1 MTQNLPNPT
10 PEISVNGNGVSLSS
24 PGKQKML
31 PPPPPPIHRSNLA
44 GDSQSLGID
53 RAINGQETNGS
64 AINNQNFNSQVMQS
78 QEINGRMINRSM
90 SGNMN
95 SHVVG
100 SQVVDN
106 QSINNQSINNQ
117 AINSAWL
124 ASNTEHPSSMP
135 PSSAIPSPSVQEKFA
150 KIWRGNSWRF
160 SIRRKATVLAILMG
174 TVPALLMGGV
184 AYQLA
189 RTTLTQEISSSQKT
203 TTSEILD
210 KVAFYMRERYGDIQI
225 MANLNVFTD
234 PQLRLSTTRQD
245 KQAALDQFVKA
256 YPIYNS
262 IAVFDLNGNVLA
274 QSQGQPLENHRDRS
288 YFQTVLQTNQPVI
301 SDPQISKSSGI
312 LSIHAAAPVRDRAT
326 GQTIGIVRARLPVSH
341 LHDLLSTI
349 VNTGSGENGIKQS
362 MRLYL
367 TDQTGQIFAGSDP
380 SYQDLKAPLSA
391 SETFD
396 HYSEISANRQAQ
408 VSIDHRQILTYVPMP
423 KYTDSFRQDLPAL
436 GWNAIA
442 TVEKSVAFA
451 SQRRLLLALTLG
463 AATAAAAVGLLAAWI
478 ANRATQP
485 LMEAA
490 QAAEQIGHG
499 DLNTRLNVQ
508 GEDELAIL
516 GTNLNTMAARIQ
528 DILQQQVVTTEKA
541 RFLTSITVDS
551 RSTDEVGLNQVF
563 DRSLDRARH
572 FLQVDRVVIYRFK
585 SDWSGYISNEAV
597 IAGYPQALKDKI
609 EDPCIPQTLLDAY
622 RNGRIVPTSDVL
634 NANFHPDHQKLM
646 ERLQI
651 RANLVVP
658 ILNQGRLFGLL
669 VAHHCAQTYV
679 WQETEI
685 EFMSQ
690 LAAQLGIA
698 ISVQEVEEARQTAE
712 VLAAEQTQLKESL
725 QRRALEL
732 LMEVDPISQGD
743 LTVRAKV
750 TEDEIGT
757 VADSYNATIDSLRKI
772 VLQVQE
778 AAQQVVSTT
787 NTNEAAVRDL
797 SMGALRQTAEITAAL
812 ERIQQMAD
820 SIRVVAQNAQ
830 EAEAAVQQAAQTVQA
845 GDTAM
850 NRTVEGILAIRETVG
865 ETAKKVKR
873 LGESSQKISKVV
885 NLISTF
891 AAQTNL
897 LALNA
902 SIEAARAGEEGRGFA
917 VVADEVRSLARQ
929 SAEAT
934 AEIEKLV
941 VSIQAETNEVVAAM
955 EAGTEQV
962 VAGTQLVDETRQN
975 LNQIAAVSAQI
986 NELVNSIAQAA
997 QLQSQTSEAVTQ
1009 TMTDVAS
1016 IADQTSS
1023 EATQVSDSFKQL
1035 LDVAQALQT
1044 EVSQF
1049 KVR

>member
-1 MTQNLPNPT
+1 MTQNLPKPT
-10 PEISVNGNGVSLSS
+10 PEPSVNGNGNGNGRAV
-24 PGKQKML
+24 PIKPQGIM
-31 PPPPPPIHRSNLA
+31 PPPPPPIHFPDLSETQPIETSPTPQSAASATPASIGLP
-44 GDSQSLGID
+44 SQSI
-53 RAINGQETNGS
+53 Q
-64 AINNQNFNSQVMQS
+64 Q
-78 QEINGRMINRSM
+78 
-90 SGNMN
+90 
-95 SHVVG
+95 
-100 SQVVDN
+100 
-106 QSINNQSINNQ
+106 
-117 AINSAWL
+117 
-124 ASNTEHPSSMP
+124 
-135 PSSAIPSPSVQEKFA
+135 KFTKA
-150 KIWRGNSWRF
+150 WRGNSWQF
-160 SIRRKATVLAILMG
+160 SIQRKATVLAILMG
-174 TVPALLMGGV
+174 TAPALLMGGV

-189 RTTLTQEISSSQKT
+189 RSTLTQEISNSQKSS
-203 TTSEILD
+203 TSEVLD

-225 MANLNVFTD
+225 MSNLNVFTD
-234 PQLRLSTTRQD
+234 PQLRATTTRQD
-245 KQAALDQFVKA
+245 KQAALDQFIQA

-262 IAVFDLNGNVLA
+262 VAVFDRNGNVLA
-274 QSQGQPLENHRDRS
+274 QSQGQPLDNHRDRA
-288 YFQTVLQTNQPVI
+288 YFQTVLKTNQPVI

-312 LSIHAAAPVRDRAT
+312 LSIHTAAPIKDRVT
-326 GQTIGIVRARLPVSH
+326 GQTIGVVRARLPVSH
-341 LHDLLSTI
+341 LHDLLATI
-349 VNTGSGENGIKQS
+349 ANSGIGDNRVKQA
-362 MRLYL
+362 MQLYL
-367 TDQTGQIFAGSDP
+367 TDRTGHIFAGSGSD
-380 SYQDLKAPLSA
+380 YQQLQEPKPAAETLEGYTKISA
-391 SETFD
+391 S
-396 HYSEISANRQAQ
+396 QQPQ
-408 VSIDHRQILTYVPMP
+408 VTIDHRQVLTYVPMP
-423 KYTDSFRQDLPAL
+423 QYTDSFRADLPAL
-436 GWNAIA
+436 GWSAVA
-442 TVEKSVAFA
+442 TVDRNVAFEP
-451 SQRRLLLALTLG
+451 QRRLLLALMIG
-463 AATAAAAVGLLAAWI
+463 ATAAAAGVGLLAAWI
-478 ANRATQP
+478 ANRATRPILQ
-485 LMEAA
+485 AS
-490 QAAEQIGHG
+490 QAAEQIGRG
-499 DLNTRLNVQ
+499 DLNTRLQVQ
-508 GEDELAIL
+508 GKDELAVL
-516 GTNLNTMAARIQ
+516 GQNINTMAARLQ
-528 DILQQQVVTTEKA
+528 DILQQQSVITEKA

-551 RSTDEVGLNQVF
+551 RATDETGLNQVF
-563 DRSLDRARH
+563 DRSLEQARR

-585 SDWSGYISNEAV
+585 PDWSGYISNESV
-597 IAGYPQALKDKI
+597 IGGYTRALEDKI
-609 EDPCIPQTLLDAY
+609 EDPCIPKTLLDAY
-622 RNGRIVPTSDVL
+622 RQGRIVPTTDVF

-658 ILNQGRLFGLL
+658 ILNQGKLFGLL

-679 WQETEI
+679 WQESEI

-698 ISVQEVEEARQTAE
+698 ISVQEVEEARRTAE
-712 VLAAEQTQLKESL
+712 GLAAEQTQLKESL

-732 LMEVDPISQGD
+732 LMAVDPVSQGD

-757 VADSYNATIDSLRKI
+757 VADSYNATINSLRKI

-778 AAQQVVSTT
+778 AAQQVVATT
-787 NTNEAAVRDL
+787 NTNESAVRDL

-812 ERIQQMAD
+812 ERIQEMSA
-820 SIRVVAQNAQ
+820 SIRAVAQNAQ
-830 EAEAAVQQAAQTVQA
+830 QAETAVQQAAQTVQA
-845 GDTAM
+845 GDMAM
-850 NRTVEGILAIRETVG
+850 DRTVEGILAIRETVG

-997 QLQSQTSEAVTQ
+997 QLQSQTSEAVTK
-1009 TMTDVAS
+1009 TMSDVAS